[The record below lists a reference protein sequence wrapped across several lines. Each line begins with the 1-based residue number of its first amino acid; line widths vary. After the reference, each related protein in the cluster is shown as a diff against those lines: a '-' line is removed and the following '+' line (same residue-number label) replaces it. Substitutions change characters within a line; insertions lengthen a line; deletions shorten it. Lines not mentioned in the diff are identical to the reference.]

1 MSTGET
7 LLFRKYDLSGIEI
20 RDPGLKTAISLRQQT
35 LPYTFGRSALKRY
48 NKADVNVVERLCNK
62 IMHFGKR
69 YAKNT
74 GRMAGK
80 KIRAINTVKTAFDI
94 ISLRTGHNPVEVLVR
109 AIENSA
115 PNEDTSGV
123 PASCMAAP
131 HTTCRWTWRPSAG
144 WIWPCAL

>member
-1 MSTGET
+1 MSDEET
-7 LLFRKYDLSGIEI
+7 VKDAGMLLFRKYDLSGIEI
-20 RDPGLKTAISLRQQT
+20 RDPGLKTAISLRQQI

-80 KIRAINTVKTAFDI
+80 R
-94 ISLRTGHNPVEVLVR
+94 
-109 AIENSA
+109 
-115 PNEDTSGV
+115 SG
-123 PASCMAAP
+123 P
-131 HTTCRWTWRPSAG
+131 
-144 WIWPCAL
+144 